1 MSKPIVAIVGRPNV
15 GKSTFL
21 SRVTNAQPKIANYHF
36 TTLNPNLGVVDL
48 PDANGFVIADIPGL
62 IEGASEGVGLGH
74 QFLRHIER
82 NSLLLFMVP
91 ADADDIKKEYEILLG
106 ELVKYNPDL
115 QDKSRVLAITK
126 SDMLDEELIEALSQ
140 DLPEGIPYVFI
151 SSITGLGI
159 VELKDLLWKELN
171 KENFHEAERI
181 VHKNIDVSTL
191 EFEDD
196 DEYIFPVDEDE
207 DDPDEE
213 YEEYWDDDED
223 EDTRK

>member
-1 MSKPIVAIVGRPNV
+1 MKRLIVYMAGI
-15 GKSTFL
+15 
-21 SRVTNAQPKIANYHF
+21 
-36 TTLNPNLGVVDL
+36 
-48 PDANGFVIADIPGL
+48 
-62 IEGASEGVGLGH
+62 
-74 QFLRHIER
+74 
-82 NSLLLFMVP
+82 LLL
-91 ADADDIKKEYEILLG
+91 AG
-106 ELVKYNPDL
+106 C
-115 QDKSRVLAITK
+115 STTK
-126 SDMLDEELIEALSQ
+126 H
-140 DLPEGIPYVFI
+140 LPEGEILY
-151 SSITGLGI
+151 TGQKKMI